1 MAKSPKELI
10 EEALE
15 AIQTCVECKEQP
27 SPDSHTVVEIS
38 GLDEPSLPR
47 SLARYAVGFLAG
59 WVELDATIEARLAM
73 QGVEKRPELLRLV
86 EKIVAPPTGV
96 TDEQLEIWR
105 QTSRNAWL
113 AEVFTHALFVVHRSL
128 TTDFLAGAVLAL
140 HRPHP
145 QPKRQGLD
153 TIAIYDEEEVA
164 VMTISETKATADN
177 PSGELTNACD
187 MFDSVEIGGHGPDI
201 RNAIDILG
209 RIFPEDMQ
217 SQVVEALWRENRCY
231 LPAVF
236 HQAEFDASASRK
248 RLAKLPPVAARKRV
262 VLCRLDDFEE
272 FFEQVATAMPRAVD
286 DLLI

>member
-1 MAKSPKELI
+1 MRTLSNNLVRLLYRSAVVT
-10 EEALE
+10 
-15 AIQTCVECKEQP
+15 TCAAV
-27 SPDSHTVVEIS
+27 
-38 GLDEPSLPR
+38 LL
-47 SLARYAVGFLAG
+47 LADGC
-59 WVELDATIEARLAM
+59 ATKGE
-73 QGVEKRPELLRLV
+73 V

-177 PSGELTNACD
+177 PSVELINAGD
-187 MFDSVEIGGHGPDI
+187 MFNNVEIGG
-201 RNAIDILG
+201 
-209 RIFPEDMQ
+209 
-217 SQVVEALWRENRCY
+217 
-231 LPAVF
+231 
-236 HQAEFDASASRK
+236 
-248 RLAKLPPVAARKRV
+248 
-262 VLCRLDDFEE
+262 
-272 FFEQVATAMPRAVD
+272 
-286 DLLI
+286 